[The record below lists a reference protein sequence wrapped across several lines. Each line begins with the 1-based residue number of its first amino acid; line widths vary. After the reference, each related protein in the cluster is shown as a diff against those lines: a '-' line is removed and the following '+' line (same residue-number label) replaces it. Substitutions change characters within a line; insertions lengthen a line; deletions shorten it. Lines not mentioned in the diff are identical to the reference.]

1 MNDPSRPDP
10 SPPEPDDE
18 GPAWRPAWGFLAVA
32 AGLVAGTLAWWASA
46 SLGGAAPVAAGGP
59 VAASA
64 ATVALPSSGPAR
76 VPRQAGSTARDGSI
90 VAAATPQAPPPANPR
105 HVSRRRDPDGD
116 QTPDLS
122 DYVNDGDIP
131 TTAEVIDRLHR
142 AGVHEGLGAFQ
153 PPGTRPPLVGLA
165 VPEGFELPP
174 GYVRHYQATDDGQ
187 RIEAVLMFAPD
198 AHLLGADGQPVAIP
212 ADRLVPPELAPPG
225 LPLRRITIPAPTG
238 GPRGGG

>member
-1 MNDPSRPDP
+1 MHDPSRPDP
-10 SPPEPDDE
+10 SPSRPDDE

-32 AGLVAGTLAWWASA
+32 AGLVAGTLAWWASGSTGKA
-46 SLGGAAPVAAGGP
+46 EPAAAQGP

-64 ATVALPSSGPAR
+64 ATVAMASSGPAR
-76 VPRQAGSTARDGSI
+76 VTKIAASAASGGTPVATA
-90 VAAATPQAPPPANPR
+90 VPQAPPAAIPR

-122 DYVNDGDIP
+122 DFVNDGDIP

-142 AGVHEGLGAFQ
+142 AGIHEGLGAFN

-198 AHLLGADGQPVAIP
+198 AHVLGPDGQPVSIP
-212 ADRLVPPELAPPG
+212 ADRIVPPELAPPG
-225 LPLRRITIPAPTG
+225 LPLRRITIPPPTG